1 MIKKFANV
9 LQDSN
14 CERFAVINV
23 KCMYVCM
30 YVIRNGRRE
39 KKKFLEQLFNE
50 IRWINWIK
58 EAVEKS
64 EKKRE
69 LTKINKVVI
78 LV

>member
-1 MIKKFANV
+1 
-9 LQDSN
+9 
-14 CERFAVINV
+14 
-23 KCMYVCM
+23 M